1 MMMTKLMHNWHLK
14 LLSLSLAFV
23 LWVVVINYDDPLETK
38 TFEGITVVKQ
48 NEAAITGQDKA
59 VAYLEGE
66 VVDVVLRG
74 KRTIIDKL
82 TKAEITAYADLNRV
96 SVTNAV
102 AITIDA
108 GEEVEVL
115 RKTPNEMLIS
125 TENIESEVRV
135 VQVQYSGELAED
147 YVKLNEIITPNQI
160 ELTGPTS
167 KLGQVVSVIVPV
179 EVSGAVDDVTSFV
192 KPQLLDSNGNEVKG
206 LEVSNNQIQV
216 KVPIQKTK
224 TVPIIVSTVGELDE
238 NYRLISM
245 EIRVKSA
252 TVRGED
258 EDIEGFTKLLVS
270 NVDLSLMT
278 DATKIESVNLTD
290 YLPEG
295 VSLNGLAANAEIDI
309 IIEPIIT
316 VNRWVEQADINV
328 KQIPEGLQFQF
339 VEEDPYMIS
348 VKGIYNELQELDTE
362 DMLPRIS
369 LEDLRPGTHEVPL
382 ELTIPRGYELSSEEM
397 PLVRIEL
404 TTAPVEVDQPQTT
417 TSDE

>member
-1 MMMTKLMHNWHLK
+1 MHNWHLK

-369 LEDLRPGTHEVPL
+369 LEDLRPGIHEVSL

-404 TTAPVEVDQPQTT
+404 TTAPVVVDQPQST